1 MCARRFATALCLCVL
16 CGALNSLAGDA
27 QNQPRVYRGRI
38 EPHWSADGK
47 RFWYRNELR
56 GGKREVILVDA
67 ENGTRST
74 AFDAERV
81 AAALIKLGEQGVT
94 AEKLGIESLRFDTD
108 PAVLVLQSK
117 TNAWRL
123 DLKTYSL
130 APDKPQA
137 QNQASLAPSDRP
149 RPSRRT
155 GDSTT
160 LNFINRTPG
169 EVDGFCLDTAGERK
183 HYAEVKAGE
192 SWETNTFDGHVWLVA
207 DKSDKMLGVFEA
219 TRSSSTA
226 IVGGEAAAR
235 QPAPPRNM
243 D

>member
-1 MCARRFATALCLCVL
+1 MRAILSLLRTNSCRSLFVLARSLSLCERRRPCRMHPVSILEISMCARVFATSLCLCVL

-27 QNQPRVYRGRI
+27 QNQPRVYRDRI

-56 GGKREVILVDA
+56 GGKREFILVDA

-160 LNFINRTPG
+160 LNFINRT
-169 EVDGFCLDTAGERK
+169 
-183 HYAEVKAGE
+183 
-192 SWETNTFDGHVWLVA
+192 
-207 DKSDKMLGVFEA
+207 
-219 TRSSSTA
+219 
-226 IVGGEAAAR
+226 
-235 QPAPPRNM
+235 
-243 D
+243 